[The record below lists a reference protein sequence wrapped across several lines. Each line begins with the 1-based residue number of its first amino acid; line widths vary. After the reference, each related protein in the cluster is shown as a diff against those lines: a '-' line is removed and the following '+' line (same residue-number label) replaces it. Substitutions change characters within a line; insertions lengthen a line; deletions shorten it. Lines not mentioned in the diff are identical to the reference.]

1 MESLSVVPVSQ
12 ASANQRKGRAGRVSS
27 GMCLRLF
34 TEENFG
40 SLEKESAPEIKR
52 VNISSVILLLKT
64 LNVEDVSSFPYL
76 DPPPRDASNFLLLID
91 QLLGLWKIYL
101 FWVH

>member
-12 ASANQRKGRAGRVSS
+12 ASANQRKGRAGRISA
-27 GMCLRLF
+27 GTCFRLF
-34 TEENFG
+34 TEDNFA

-64 LNVEDVSSFPYL
+64 LKVEDVTSFPYL
-76 DPPPRDASNFLLLID
+76 DPPPRDASKFKFLI
-91 QLLGLWKIYL
+91 I
-101 FWVH
+101 